1 MGISL
6 SSAGLWL
13 LILLIG
19 LGTFALRL
27 SFIHFWGRIELPQI
41 VHRALRFI
49 PAAVLAALVVPALIR
64 PEGTIDL
71 SLHNLRL
78 IAGLLAAV
86 VAMLTRNVL
95 FTLAAGMAALWLLQA
110 LVGGA

>member
-6 SSAGLWL
+6 PPSGLWL
-13 LILLIG
+13 LIVVIG

-49 PAAVLAALVVPALIR
+49 PAAVLAALVVPALVR
-64 PEGTIDL
+64 PEGVIDF
-71 SLHNLRL
+71 SPHNLRL
-78 IAGLLAAV
+78 IAGLLAAA
-86 VAMLTRNVL
+86 VALLTRNVL

-110 LVGGA
+110 VAGTS